1 MNKTLNKIKKNYN
14 NNYSKEL
21 IDKFKNYDIQ
31 NPEEQHFL
39 CVNFQNQI
47 SRLNSLIN

>member
-21 IDKFKNYDIQ
+21 IDKIKNYDIQ
-31 NPEEQHFL
+31 NPEEQHL
-39 CVNFQNQI
+39 LYVNFHNQI
-47 SRLNSLIN
+47 SLLNSLIN